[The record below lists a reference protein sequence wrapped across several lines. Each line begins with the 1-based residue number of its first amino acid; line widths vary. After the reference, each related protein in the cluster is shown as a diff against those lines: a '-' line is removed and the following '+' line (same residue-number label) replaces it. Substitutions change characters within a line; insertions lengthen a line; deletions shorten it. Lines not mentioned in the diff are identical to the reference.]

1 MINEEM
7 EEIKGEVEDRPVPV
21 APPKQEPPQITSLDI
36 VAWAYLKEEI
46 INTPDSQEVKDL
58 KEKYPNLIAFVN
70 RTDAFFKSLK
80 DPFRQV

>member
-21 APPKQEPPQITSLDI
+21 APPKQEPLQITSLDI
-36 VAWAYLKEEI
+36 VAWAYLKEEL

-58 KEKYPNLIAFVN
+58 REKYPNLIAFVIFM
-70 RTDAFFKSLK
+70 DAFFKSLE